1 MIFSATLKKHHAD
14 SKLVR
19 QFNPVF
25 LSDLAEERLRKR
37 DQQTRAITTT
47 AVGIH
52 AATMGQPRQS
62 LEPALDHGMRRRSAQ
77 LRDKTH
83 AACIMIRREGE
94 ATLRHT
100 TCLT

>member
-1 MIFSATLKKHHAD
+1 
-14 SKLVR
+14 
-19 QFNPVF
+19 
-25 LSDLAEERLRKR
+25 
-37 DQQTRAITTT
+37 
-47 AVGIH
+47 
-52 AATMGQPRQS
+52 
-62 LEPALDHGMRRRSAQ
+62 MRRRSAQ